1 MVFCKNCLMF
11 ITGVVMAAIVY
22 SSHHQLLLVTA
33 LSTLY
38 RRTCVTC
45 FFILFFLCWPLYI
58 RTSKGTACG
67 YVTNKWGNCLKVF
80 QKFDGAL
87 TWQVVVTKQLNI

>member
-1 MVFCKNCLMF
+1 MF
-11 ITGVVMAAIVY
+11 ITGVVMASIVY
-22 SSHHQLLLVTA
+22 SSHHQLLLVTV

-45 FFILFFLCWPLYI
+45 FFVLFFSLLALIYQNKQRNDLW
-58 RTSKGTACG
+58 